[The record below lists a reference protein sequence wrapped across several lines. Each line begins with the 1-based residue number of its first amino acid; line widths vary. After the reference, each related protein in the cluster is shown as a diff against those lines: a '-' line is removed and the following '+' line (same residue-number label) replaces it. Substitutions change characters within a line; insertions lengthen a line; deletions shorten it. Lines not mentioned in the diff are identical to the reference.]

1 MQCKLCSC
9 HPYPPPLTRFGK
21 GISLL
26 IQFSLM
32 NSIFATLL
40 IQVLLYELVNSALA
54 QVAIAY
60 VIEFHHQRNQMT
72 LNLDHEW

>member
-1 MQCKLCSC
+1 MQCRLCSC
-9 HPYPPPLTRFGK
+9 HPPPPLARYGK